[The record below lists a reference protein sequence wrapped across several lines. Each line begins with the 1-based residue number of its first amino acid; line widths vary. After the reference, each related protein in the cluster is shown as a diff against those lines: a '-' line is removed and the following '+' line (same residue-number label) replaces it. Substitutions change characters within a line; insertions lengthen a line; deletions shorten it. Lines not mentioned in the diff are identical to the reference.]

1 MLFQLNFYPNCI
13 DKLFNNLG
21 DMLNS
26 VKLSTATAGAK
37 KEKKKTAVNNAE
49 PYDFKTDFKL

>member
-1 MLFQLNFYPNCI
+1 
-13 DKLFNNLG
+13 
-21 DMLNS
+21 MLNS